1 MLQKWRNIGQ
11 VLAVLVRISD
21 CWGAP
26 DDNCFTLSRSV
37 EVGVHWVPCLE
48 GKKEIPAYMSTPQLN
63 RRSKRSEASAL
74 VPWISAKVLASISV
88 KQLLLQDE
96 AYLASVAEVGL
107 VMTGSLSQRG
117 RIFFCGNGGSAA
129 DAQHLAAELTGRF
142 LKDRSSL
149 AGIALTTNTSTLTAI
164 ANDYSYEEVFSRQ
177 IEGLAQAG
185 DVLLGIST
193 SGNSENVLRAMEVAR
208 RMMLSTVALTGKS
221 GGKLATAAEHCI
233 RIPSDETPRI
243 QEAHILTGH
252 ILAELVEAEL
262 FGE

>member
-1 MLQKWRNIGQ
+1 
-11 VLAVLVRISD
+11 
-21 CWGAP
+21 
-26 DDNCFTLSRSV
+26 
-37 EVGVHWVPCLE
+37 
-48 GKKEIPAYMSTPQLN
+48 MSTPQLS
-63 RRSKRSEASAL
+63 RRLKRSEASAL

-107 VMTGSLSQRG
+107 IMTGSLRDGG

-142 LKDRSSL
+142 LKERPSL
-149 AGIALTTNTSTLTAI
+149 AGIALNTNTSTLTAI

-177 IEGLAQAG
+177 IEGLARAG

-208 RMMLSTVALTGKS
+208 RMTVSTAALTGKS

-252 ILAELVEAEL
+252 ILAEIVETEL
-262 FGE
+262 FGD

>member
-1 MLQKWRNIGQ
+1 M
-11 VLAVLVRISD
+11 A
-21 CWGAP
+21 
-26 DDNCFTLSRSV
+26 
-37 EVGVHWVPCLE
+37 
-48 GKKEIPAYMSTPQLN
+48 TPQLTKRLN
-63 RRSKRSEASAL
+63 RSEASVL

-96 AYLASVAEVGL
+96 AYLASVAAVGL
-107 VMTGSLSQRG
+107 VMTASLSQGG

-142 LKDRSSL
+142 LKERPSL

-177 IEGLAQAG
+177 IEGLARTG
-185 DVLLGIST
+185 DVVLGIST
-193 SGNSENVLRAMEVAR
+193 SGNSGNVLRAMEVAR
-208 RMMLSTVALTGKS
+208 RMKVSTVALTGKS
-221 GGKLATAAEHCI
+221 GGKLGTAAEHCI

-252 ILAELVEAEL
+252 ILAEIVELEL
-262 FGE
+262 FGD